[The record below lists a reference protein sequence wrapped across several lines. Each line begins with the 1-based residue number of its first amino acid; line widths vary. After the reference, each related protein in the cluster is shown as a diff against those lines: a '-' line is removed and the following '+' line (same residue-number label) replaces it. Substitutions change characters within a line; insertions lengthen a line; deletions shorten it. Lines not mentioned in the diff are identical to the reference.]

1 MTTQDI
7 LKTKAVSNAF
17 QQLENTLKKRECEIV
32 FCEIINKDWSKN
44 IGFKILEIKK

>member
-1 MTTQDI
+1 MNTQEI

-32 FCEIINKDWSKN
+32 FCEIEWEV
-44 IGFKILEIKK
+44 GFKILEIKK